1 MPIWNTSPRPSRLW
15 ANKSRERE
23 RSKWLPGGEASKT
36 CWRRRGNA
44 IINDRRPHTQMGAR
58 RSWLNVGVHLVKTLH
73 YFYQKVEWIIPA
85 GEEMRNKKCIKYS
98 EQLKGVTF
106 SSMPFRIEVPQTR
119 TRTEFYWSNFFLF
132 SKRVKFVFSSGSYS
146 DSLLLLLAS
155 CLLTDDKLRR
165 RSDGFHFNLRS
176 PVEVINDVLITK
188 SLAFIDLLLEM
199 LDAAPF
205 VGFIEKSINNSL
217 VVRERESR

>member
-73 YFYQKVEWIIPA
+73 YFYRKVEWIIPA

-98 EQLKGVTF
+98 EQLKGVEF
-106 SSMPFRIEVPQTR
+106 NPKAKKLQHFPQCHSALKWSADSDPDRILLIQ
-119 TRTEFYWSNFFLF
+119 LF
-132 SKRVKFVFSSGSYS
+132 SFFKKG
-146 DSLLLLLAS
+146 
-155 CLLTDDKLRR
+155 
-165 RSDGFHFNLRS
+165 
-176 PVEVINDVLITK
+176 
-188 SLAFIDLLLEM
+188 
-199 LDAAPF
+199 
-205 VGFIEKSINNSL
+205 
-217 VVRERESR
+217 